1 MTKNEVIRILKIERE
16 CISRDC
22 DRNCGECD
30 LVQEQDTLL
39 EAYDNAIAFI
49 AKSITCGECMYDAP
63 YSWCC
68 KDSCGAEEF
77 CRNCNAASRGSQ
89 CPKRV

>member
-1 MTKNEVIRILKIERE
+1 MTKNEVIKYLKIELE

-39 EAYDNAIAFI
+39 DAYNSAIALL
-49 AKSITCGECMYDAP
+49 E
-63 YSWCC
+63 
-68 KDSCGAEEF
+68 
-77 CRNCNAASRGSQ
+77 NQ
-89 CPKRV
+89 

>member
-30 LVQEQDTLL
+30 LVQEQETLL
-39 EAYDNAIAFI
+39 DAYNSTIALL
-49 AKSITCGECMYDAP
+49 E
-63 YSWCC
+63 
-68 KDSCGAEEF
+68 
-77 CRNCNAASRGSQ
+77 NQ
-89 CPKRV
+89 